1 MDGYLKDRLNT
12 FKRTRLN
19 RDFLS
24 PRPGLL
30 KFQVLQTQ
38 KYTFISVA
46 ALDLTV
52 KNGIQNFNGI
62 DLRLFLAMNV
72 PS

>member
-1 MDGYLKDRLNT
+1 M
-12 FKRTRLN
+12 
-19 RDFLS
+19 
-24 PRPGLL
+24 
-30 KFQVLQTQ
+30 
-38 KYTFISVA
+38 A

-52 KNGIQNFNGI
+52 KNGKQNFNGI

>member
-1 MDGYLKDRLNT
+1 MVILKIALILL
-12 FKRTRLN
+12 KELGSN

-38 KYTFISVA
+38 KYTFISMA

-52 KNGIQNFNGI
+52 KNGKQNFNGI